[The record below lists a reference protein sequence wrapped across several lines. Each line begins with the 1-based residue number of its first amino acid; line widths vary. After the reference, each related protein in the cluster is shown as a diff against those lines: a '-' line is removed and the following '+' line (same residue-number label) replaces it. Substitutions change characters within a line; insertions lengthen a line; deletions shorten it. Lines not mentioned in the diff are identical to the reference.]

1 MMRWL
6 FSLLFPLLFLF
17 CEAAM
22 ATEEPRYT
30 VLVSDPPFEVRRYA
44 AFTVAQTQISG
55 DFDAASSSGFRR
67 IASYIFG
74 DNLQAGLGAQRKI
87 AMTAPVTLTPENQGW
102 RVHFVMP
109 SAESMQTLPQPLNP
123 QIQLRPVPEHEV
135 VAVRFSGLMTQASMQ
150 EQTERLRA
158 WAKARHLKLT
168 PEAQVARYDN
178 PFTLPWN
185 RRNEILID
193 LMP

>member
-1 MMRWL
+1 
-6 FSLLFPLLFLF
+6 
-17 CEAAM
+17 
-22 ATEEPRYT
+22 
-30 VLVSDPPFEVRRYA
+30 V
-44 AFTVAQTQISG
+44 
-55 DFDAASSSGFRR
+55 
-67 IASYIFG
+67 
-74 DNLQAGLGAQRKI
+74 
-87 AMTAPVTLTPENQGW
+87 
-102 RVHFVMP
+102 
-109 SAESMQTLPQPLNP
+109 QTLPQPLNP

-158 WAKARHLKLT
+158 WAQARNLKLS
-168 PEAQVARYDN
+168 PAAQVARYDN